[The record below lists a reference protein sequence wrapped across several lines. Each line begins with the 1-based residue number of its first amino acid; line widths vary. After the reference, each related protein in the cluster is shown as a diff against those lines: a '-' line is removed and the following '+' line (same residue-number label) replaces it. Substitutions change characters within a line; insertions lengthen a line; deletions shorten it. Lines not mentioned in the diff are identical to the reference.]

1 VSSLHGA
8 GGARSPA
15 IVVASLALILVIL
28 PVEPGHNR
36 NHSANDGWAIRVWLF
51 SIGVLLKHKRGR
63 NLFKIAEKQQ
73 YEASDY
79 EPIVNSNARGKLDF
93 HGGQI

>member
-8 GGARSPA
+8 GSARSPA

-36 NHSANDGWAIRVWLF
+36 NHSANDGWA
-51 SIGVLLKHKRGR
+51 IGVLLKHKRGR